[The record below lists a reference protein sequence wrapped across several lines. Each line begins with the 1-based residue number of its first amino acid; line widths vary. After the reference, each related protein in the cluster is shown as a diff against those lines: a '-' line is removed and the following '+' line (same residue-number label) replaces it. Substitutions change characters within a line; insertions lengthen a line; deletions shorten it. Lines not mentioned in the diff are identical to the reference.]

1 MSVPAGGPQDGQTNV
16 AFLDKQP
23 TEEPPAGSD
32 VESNSTWQRCLPT
45 TKGDEEAEGYLISE
59 AEPSEV
65 QDQVALPVEA
75 EHDGHRVED
84 AGSDGEQSTKSG
96 HTQESAA
103 CQQVVNQLT

>member
-1 MSVPAGGPQDGQTNV
+1 MSET
-16 AFLDKQP
+16 
-23 TEEPPAGSD
+23 
-32 VESNSTWQRCLPT
+32 
-45 TKGDEEAEGYLISE
+45 
-59 AEPSEV
+59 EPSEV

-75 EHDGHRVED
+75 EHDGHRAED